1 MKHEDLN
8 QPETDTIKSYAKF
21 EMSEELHAKIIA
33 EIAGAKAITKT
44 RDRDIAERIGKSH
57 QAYSAMVSY
66 GLSKLGTVEA
76 IANALGFRV
85 KIEFIPKD
93 YYFN

>member
-1 MKHEDLN
+1 MDYENLN
-8 QPETDTIKSYAKF
+8 DSDFEGSKSYAKF
-21 EMSEELHAKIIA
+21 EMSDELHAKIIA

-44 RDRDIAERIGKSH
+44 RDRDIAEKIGKTH
-57 QAYSAMVSY
+57 QAYSAMISY

-93 YYFN
+93 VDLS